1 MYVQYL
7 VSILGSEEG
16 TELVISVS
24 ACVCDWKY
32 CLAAGLFLHMHALWV
47 TIACEVMLVFSI
59 ADSQYQSVCGIAS
72 FPGLPR

>member
-24 ACVCDWKY
+24 ACVCDWK
-32 CLAAGLFLHMHALWV
+32 CCVAAGLYMHALWV

-72 FPGLPR
+72 FLGLPR